1 MPHGQRLGSADAAMI
16 LVAVV
21 WGASFAVIKHAYEE
35 IDVWPFLS
43 ARFLIAA
50 AAALPVL
57 ALYRSRLPSSP
68 RKWTGVLLIG
78 LTGVAG
84 YQALFSLGLQY
95 TTAIHSTLIVATVPL
110 FTAVIAALLGLG
122 RPKPEQWLGLVLA
135 LAGVYLLVAASGVGV
150 ESGGVPGDLAPGG
163 VPGDLASGQL
173 RGDLL
178 TLGAALSA
186 GTGSALAGR
195 YLGSANSVATML
207 LALIVGGLALA
218 LAGLPAALAFDW
230 SGVSGPALAELL
242 YAAVLAGALG
252 YVLWYHNLARLGP
265 VRGSFYGFLIP
276 VVGVATAVWLLGEP
290 FGWRRAGGAALVL
303 LGLAVA
309 RGWLRLP
316 RRHVRPGAFR
326 KGRAG

>member
-1 MPHGQRLGSADAAMI
+1 MPQEQRLGSADLAMI

-21 WGASFAVIKHAYEE
+21 WGASFAVIKHAYGE
-35 IDVWPFLS
+35 IDVWPFLA

-68 RKWTGVLLIG
+68 REWTGVLLIG

-95 TTAIHSTLIVATVPL
+95 TTATHSTLIVATVPL
-110 FTAVIAALLGLG
+110 FTAVIAALVGLG
-122 RPKPEQWLGLVLA
+122 RPKSEHWLGLVLA
-135 LAGVYLLVAASGVGV
+135 LAGVYLLVAASG
-150 ESGGVPGDLAPGG
+150 GGP
-163 VPGDLASGQL
+163 ASGHL

-195 YLGSANSVATML
+195 YLGSAGSVPTML
-207 LALIVGGLALA
+207 LALIAGGLALA
-218 LAGLPAALAFDW
+218 LAGLPAAIAFDW

-276 VVGVATAVWLLGEP
+276 VVGVVTAVWLLDEP
-290 FGWRRAGGAALVL
+290 FGWTRAGGAALVL

-316 RRHVRPGAFR
+316 HRHPWSGAVRT
-326 KGRAG
+326 GRDG